1 MKTSIKIP
9 KTSMFLLMAFV
20 LVINSNSSLAQSWP
34 MPGAEWTYCITG
46 WDGKP
51 AGEEIFSVSK
61 DTIIQDKTYT
71 ICEFQ
76 NPESD
81 SKPSLQY
88 SRRLI
93 TRFENDTVY
102 RFVNNQ
108 EYVFFTF
115 NLHLGDVFTTFRTAG
130 FNSNWEDSACS
141 SKLPLKVIEEGEIE
155 LGGQTLKRFI
165 LKDTLFNYLYD
176 SFISYDLT
184 FELVERIGIINTYPL
199 INPIEPS
206 ENCNLPSDWSSGEV
220 GKYTDNSFE
229 HLFQEC
235 EGVGIEEVYGDN
247 NKLDIFPNPVINSL
261 SFTIYNT
268 DKNPITANIYDIN
281 GRIIQT
287 EKIKSESADANTFTI
302 SVGHIENGV
311 YLLEIKQSDKY
322 SYGKFVVGR

>member
-20 LVINSNSSLAQSWP
+20 LVFISNSSFAQTWP
-34 MPGAEWTYCITG
+34 MPGAKWNYCITVWNG
-46 WDGKP
+46 QA

-81 SKPSLQY
+81 KNRSMQN
-88 SRRLI
+88 SRKLI

-102 RFVNNQ
+102 RFVNNR
-108 EYVFFTF
+108 EYVFFTY
-115 NLHLGDVFTTFRTAG
+115 NLHLGDVYTTFRTAG
-130 FNSNWEDSACS
+130 FNTNWEDSACS
-141 SKLPLKVIEEGEIE
+141 SKLPLKVIEESEIE
-155 LGGQTLKRFI
+155 LYGQTLKRFV

-176 SFISYDLT
+176 SFISYDVT
-184 FELVERIGIINTYPL
+184 YELVERLGIINTYPL

-206 ENCNLPSDWSSGEV
+206 ENCNLPSDWSTGKV

-235 EGVGIEEVYGDN
+235 EGVGIEEVPDDYQ
-247 NKLDIFPNPVINSL
+247 KLEIFPNPLTNRLLFKLENAHKEQISINIFDIKGKLIQSEKL
-261 SFTIYNT
+261 NSDNSFSDLFSIKVDNINNGIY
-268 DKNPITANIYDIN
+268 I
-281 GRIIQT
+281 
-287 EKIKSESADANTFTI
+287 
-302 SVGHIENGV
+302 
-311 YLLEIKQSDKY
+311 LEVQQSDKNY
-322 SYGKFVVGR
+322 YGKFVVER